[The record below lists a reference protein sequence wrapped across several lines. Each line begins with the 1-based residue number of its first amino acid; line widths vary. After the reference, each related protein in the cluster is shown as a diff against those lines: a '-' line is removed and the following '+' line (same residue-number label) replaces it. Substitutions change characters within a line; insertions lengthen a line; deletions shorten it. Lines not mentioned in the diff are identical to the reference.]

1 MLTVLA
7 VACAGGLNQ
16 AVATFALGL
25 PDGANLASYQGNE
38 PAQPSAEGEPADGGT
53 DSPSNARRRSKG
65 QYQTGILARNIFD
78 SEAIGK
84 DIETNEPGSGAST
97 LKVELR
103 ATLVARPSEFST
115 AYLVDANSGQGGAY
129 GIGQKILGAE
139 IIAIETQ
146 LVRLRTSD
154 GNEEVVKIS
163 AGEEEKGK
171 NRPDKQPAGDDGDIS
186 KTSDTEFEVSREL
199 VDRYLNDLEGISRLG
214 RAIPHR
220 GPDGNIDGYRLSGI
234 RRGTVGEKLGIRNG
248 DIVHKVNGYELNSMS
263 EAMKAFQELQND
275 SNFSF
280 EVTRRGK
287 QQTMRY
293 TVR

>member
-1 MLTVLA
+1 M
-7 VACAGGLNQ
+7 ACAGGLNQ

-25 PDGANLASYQGNE
+25 PDGANLASYQG
-38 PAQPSAEGEPADGGT
+38 PPPAEGEAGTPEQGGNEG
-53 DSPSNARRRSKG
+53 PSNARRRSKG
-65 QYQTGILARNIFD
+65 QYQTAILARNIFD

-84 DIETNEPGSGAST
+84 DIEASGGDGGNATT

-103 ATLVARPSEFST
+103 ATLVARPAEFST

-139 IIAIETQ
+139 IIGIESQ
-146 LVRLRTSD
+146 LVRLRTAD

-163 AGEEEKGK
+163 AGKEDKKGN
-171 NRPDKQPAGDDGDIS
+171 NRPDKQPAGDDGEIT
-186 KTSDTEFEVSREL
+186 KNSDTEFEVSREL

-248 DIVHKVNGYELNSMS
+248 DIVHKVNGYDLNSMS

-280 EVTRRGK
+280 EITRRGK

-293 TVR
+293 SVR